1 MARPQN
7 AMDQGQQ
14 SLVYAAIVTHV
25 DRSSRFELRR
35 SGQMS
40 PALRRA
46 GVSRKASGQ
55 RYRNQHRNKHAETG
69 ERNVE
74 EIPGQTRFGGQHDV
88 FSRYA
93 EQAFRRMGAK
103 S

>member
-74 EIPGQTRFGGQHDV
+74 EIPGQTRFGGQHEKPSGTQYTV
-88 FSRYA
+88 CV
-93 EQAFRRMGAK
+93 E
-103 S
+103 